1 MATAA
6 EDSSMASLSLA
17 AEREA
22 PRRRR
27 LGRWLRELPWRCW
40 GGGCCSRAGKDGAPG
55 GAAEP
60 NRRLVPNHTVPED
73 TPAAQH
79 PNRGFADNAVRTT
92 KYTLLSF
99 VPRNLFEQFHRFA
112 NLYFLGIVLLNWV
125 PQINAFGKEVAMIP
139 VLFVL
144 GVTAI
149 KDAFEDHRRYVSDK
163 RVNNSTCR
171 VYNKQS
177 GRYVKTLW
185 KHVRVGDIVH
195 LSCNEVI
202 PADILVLR
210 SSDEQGLCYI
220 ETANL
225 DGETNLKQRQVVRG
239 YAQHRDAFHPLSF
252 TSTVECD
259 PPNCKIYRFHGFIC
273 HPTGEK
279 VPITSDNL
287 LLRDCVL
294 KNADFVEGIVVYAGF
309 ETKAML
315 NNNGPRYKRSRLERF
330 MNRDI
335 VWCIVILLVLC
346 SVGAIGCA
354 LWLRSFENR
363 KEVIFIPYEHENRY
377 IPAVEG
383 FIAFWTYIIILQ
395 VMIPLS
401 LYVSIEIIKLG
412 QVFHIHE
419 DLELFDERSNRRLE
433 CRALNIPE
441 ELGQVQYIF
450 SDKTGT
456 LTENHMV
463 FRRCTIGGR
472 DYNHLHPSVSEAEEN
487 DIKIRSYSCGS
498 KPSKDDTVFTLNPQ
512 LQRELSNMEYQLR
525 MDGSGQQL
533 FLSPESQRVQEFFL
547 LMATCNT
554 VIVSKY
560 PHKDIMN
567 SSGLYLNNGS
577 TYPTSPD
584 GCRSPLKQPCYLPS
598 SMSSPVARSPAVA
611 SSPTDSRASTPT
623 RPHKLALPFLNFVT
637 SPSRRTLTPSPTPS
651 PQLQPIYEAESPDEI
666 ALVDA
671 ASRYGCR
678 LLRRTPDAVTLM
690 LPGEGLI
697 EYRVLH
703 QLPFDSFRKRMS
715 IILQHPIT
723 KQKVL
728 YCKGADSAILPLLA
742 PTKDQVMRQV
752 ILRTQQ
758 HLNQY
763 SKKGLR
769 VLCMAKKVLK
779 DEEYEEWLEQ
789 HKASELSVGEAEE
802 RLVSSAR
809 LMETNLELLGATGIE
824 DRLQEGVP
832 ETIAALRAAGI
843 VIWVLTGD
851 KQETAVNIAYS
862 CQLFSAD
869 MEVLTLNARSQEA
882 TEETIRFY
890 LEQVDRCLT
899 CFTADMEETRRR
911 RSFSTLLS
919 RLANFLF
926 GRRGPAINE
935 PVDNIQPRF
944 GASLR
949 HRKKRALVIDGRTLS
964 YILEHSVD
972 QLFLR
977 LAQQC
982 SVVLCCRATPLQ
994 KACVVNLV
1002 KDRLSVLTL
1011 AIGDGA
1017 NDVSM
1022 IQAADIGV
1030 GISGQEGMQAVM
1042 ASDFALARFRYL
1054 ERLLLVHG
1062 HWCYDRLARA
1072 VVYFFYKN
1080 AAFIFILFWYQLY
1093 CGFTGAVMID
1103 QLYLMLY
1110 NVLFTSLPPLILG
1123 IYDQDCPAHLLLKR
1137 PALYTPGRK
1146 SKTYTKYS
1154 FWVNMLDAL
1163 YQSIIIFFVP
1173 FFVYYD
1179 SDVDIW
1185 EFGTTI
1191 CTACFCVQMLHVA
1204 IECKSWTLMH
1214 GMSIVASFFVYFG
1227 FALLY
1232 NSVCYDSPTLQ
1243 NPYWVM
1249 QHAMAT
1255 AQFWLCLLL
1264 IPVISCLPRFVVRA
1278 LQTSLTPGDV
1288 MLTLIEERTRKR
1300 SRDSTRGSVS
1310 WSRNSRGVSVVF
1322 QSACPL
1328 PSDDLPSVASS
1339 APTTSTLASSYCLPV
1354 RPSSSVE
1361 DIRAALP
1368 T

>member
-1 MATAA
+1 
-6 EDSSMASLSLA
+6 MASAEGASLGSLSTIEQTEGFCARWGRRL
-17 AEREA
+17 RCWGRNF
-22 PRRRR
+22 RRRR
-27 LGRWLRELPWRCW
+27 SKRG
-40 GGGCCSRAGKDGAPG
+40 AGPP
-55 GAAEP
+55 P
-60 NRRLVPNHTVPED
+60 NRIVVPNHLAGSTEEL
-73 TPAAQH
+73 
-79 PNRGFADNAVRTT
+79 PNKGSAGNGIQTT

-99 VPRNLFEQFHRFA
+99 LPRNLFEQFHRFA

-149 KDAFEDHRRYVSDK
+149 KDAFEDHRRYISDK

-171 VYNKQS
+171 VYNKEC
-177 GRYVKTLW
+177 GRYMKTLW

-202 PADILVLR
+202 PADILLLR

-225 DGETNLKQRQVVRG
+225 DGETNLKQRQVARG
-239 YAQHRDAFHPLSF
+239 YAEQRETFHPLSF
-252 TSTVECD
+252 KSTVECD
-259 PPNCKIYRFHGFIC
+259 APNCKIYRFHGFIC
-273 HPTGEK
+273 HPDNAK
-279 VPITSDNL
+279 VPVSSENL

-294 KNADFVEGIVVYAGF
+294 KNADYIEGIVLYAGF

-315 NNNGPRYKRSRLERF
+315 NNSGPRYKRSRLERF

-335 VWCIVILLVLC
+335 IWCIVILLFLC
-346 SVGAIGCA
+346 SFGALGSA
-354 LWLRSFENR
+354 LWLKSYEFR
-363 KEVIFIPYEHENRY
+363 KDVIFIAYEQESARY
-377 IPAVEG
+377 NPAIEG

-412 QVFHIHE
+412 QVYHIHE
-419 DLELFDERSNRRLE
+419 DIELFDERSNRRLE

-441 ELGQVQYIF
+441 ELGQVEYIF

-456 LTENHMV
+456 LTENNMV
-463 FRRCTIGGR
+463 FRRCTIGGT
-472 DYNHLHPSVSEAEEN
+472 DYNHHHPSIGEEMN
-487 DIKIRSYSCGS
+487 NVRVDRCNYYS
-498 KPSKDDTVFTLNPQ
+498 KPSKDDTAFTLNPH
-512 LQRELSNMEYQLR
+512 LQKELSHLDYQLR
-525 MDGSGQQL
+525 TDSAASEVYL
-533 FLSPESQRVQEFFL
+533 TRESQRIQDFFL

-560 PHKDIMN
+560 PHKDLMN
-567 SSGLYLNNGS
+567 ASGLYLNNGVS
-577 TYPTSPD
+577 SLSPERR
-584 GCRSPLKQPCYLPS
+584 RSARNQLLPPGAAA
-598 SMSSPVARSPAVA
+598 SPSPAA
-611 SSPTDSRASTPT
+611 SRCSTPT
-623 RPHKLALPFLNFVT
+623 RPNRLALAFFGG
-637 SPSRRTLTPSPTPS
+637 RTTPPQRTPTPT
-651 PQLQPIYEAESPDEI
+651 PGGELQPIYEAESPDEI

-678 LLRRTPDAVTLM
+678 LLRRTPDSVVLT

-697 EYRVLH
+697 EFRVLH
-703 QLPFDSFRKRMS
+703 VLPFDSVRKRMS
-715 IILQHPIT
+715 IVLQHPIT

-742 PTKDQVMRQV
+742 PTKDKEMQQV
-752 ILRTQQ
+752 ILRTQH

-769 VLCMAKKVLK
+769 VLCMAKKLLS
-779 DEEYEEWLEQ
+779 DEEYEEWLQQ
-789 HKASELSVGEAEE
+789 HKASEISLKDTDEKLA
-802 RLVSSAR
+802 VSAG
-809 LMETNLELLGATGIE
+809 LLETDLELLGATGIE

-832 ETIAALRAAGI
+832 ETIAALRSAGI
-843 VIWVLTGD
+843 VVWVLTGD

-862 CQLFSAD
+862 CKLFSSD
-869 MEVLTLNARSQEA
+869 MEVITLNARSQEA
-882 TEETIRFY
+882 TDETIRFY
-890 LEQVDRCLT
+890 LEQVERDMT
-899 CFTADMEETRRR
+899 CFDEE
-911 RSFSTLLS
+911 SSSSVSSYFSS
-919 RLANFLF
+919 AVAYFCGLF
-926 GRRGPAINE
+926 FWKWKKKKHEDEDDAVGRRIGTSFR
-935 PVDNIQPRF
+935 QKR
-944 GASLR
+944 
-949 HRKKRALVIDGRTLS
+949 KRALVIDGRTLS
-964 YILEHSVD
+964 YVLERKAD
-972 QLFLR
+972 RLFLR

-994 KACVVNLV
+994 KASVVKMV
-1002 KDRLSVLTL
+1002 KDRLNVLTL

-1022 IQAADIGV
+1022 IQAADIGL

-1072 VVYFFYKN
+1072 VLYFFYKN

-1110 NVLFTSLPPLILG
+1110 NVLFTSLPPLVLG

-1146 SKTYTKYS
+1146 SKTYTRYS
-1154 FWVNMLDAL
+1154 FWINMLDAL

-1173 FFVYYD
+1173 FLVYYD
-1179 SDVDIW
+1179 SDIDIW

-1204 IECKSWTLMH
+1204 VECKSWTLMH
-1214 GMSIVASFFVYFG
+1214 MMSILVSCLVYFG
-1227 FALLY
+1227 FALMY
-1232 NSVCYDSPTLQ
+1232 NSLCYDSPTLQ

-1249 QHAMAT
+1249 QHAMNNS
-1255 AQFWLCLLL
+1255 QFWFCLLL

-1278 LQTSLTPGDV
+1278 LQASLTPNDIL
-1288 MLTLIEERTRKR
+1288 LTLVEEKMRKR
-1300 SRDSTRGSVS
+1300 SRDSTRSMA
-1310 WSRNSRGVSVVF
+1310 WSQESAAVVF
-1322 QSACPL
+1322 RSASPL
-1328 PSDDLPSVASS
+1328 RDEVATLSVQCC
-1339 APTTSTLASSYCLPV
+1339 TTQGGGGGV
-1354 RPSSSVE
+1354 RPRSRDVPPE
-1361 DIRAALP
+1361 ALV

>member
-1 MATAA
+1 
-6 EDSSMASLSLA
+6 
-17 AEREA
+17 
-22 PRRRR
+22 
-27 LGRWLRELPWRCW
+27 
-40 GGGCCSRAGKDGAPG
+40 
-55 GAAEP
+55 
-60 NRRLVPNHTVPED
+60 
-73 TPAAQH
+73 
-79 PNRGFADNAVRTT
+79 
-92 KYTLLSF
+92 
-99 VPRNLFEQFHRFA
+99 
-112 NLYFLGIVLLNWV
+112 
-125 PQINAFGKEVAMIP
+125 
-139 VLFVL
+139 
-144 GVTAI
+144 
-149 KDAFEDHRRYVSDK
+149 
-163 RVNNSTCR
+163 
-171 VYNKQS
+171 QS

-185 KHVRVGDIVH
+185 KHVRVGDIIH

-202 PADILVLR
+202 PADILLLR
-210 SSDEQGLCYI
+210 SSDDQGLCYI

-225 DGETNLKQRQVVRG
+225 DGETNLKQRQVAAKVEG
-239 YAQHRDAFHPLSF
+239 FAGKLSEVFHPLSF

-273 HPTGEK
+273 HPSGEK
-279 VPITSDNL
+279 VPVTSDNL

-294 KNADFVEGIVVYAGF
+294 KNADYIEGVVLYAGF
-309 ETKAML
+309 EAKAML
-315 NNNGPRYKRSRLERF
+315 NNSGPRYKRSKLERF

-335 VWCIVILLVLC
+335 IWCIVILLFLC
-346 SVGAIGCA
+346 SIGALGSA
-354 LWLRSFENR
+354 LWLRSYEHR
-363 KEVIFIPYEHENRY
+363 KEVIFIAYEHDARY
-377 IPAVEG
+377 NPAIEG

-419 DLELFDERSNRRLE
+419 DIELFDERSNRRLE

-441 ELGQVQYIF
+441 ELGQVEYIF

-472 DYNHLHPSVSEAEEN
+472 DFNHHHPSISEGGFLRL
-487 DIKIRSYSCGS
+487 DMGC
-498 KPSKDDTVFTLNPQ
+498 
-512 LQRELSNMEYQLR
+512 REVVLTR
-525 MDGSGQQL
+525 
-533 FLSPESQRVQEFFL
+533 ESQRIQDFFL

-560 PHKDIMN
+560 PHKDLVSAPSAHFTDRCRADILPEIKSVKERQTITDNAIEELQTRLDSLKKNTSEPQNMN
-567 SSGLYLNNGS
+567 GSGLYINNGGAFS
-577 TYPTSPD
+577 TSPE
-584 GCRSPLKQPCYLPS
+584 RRRAQRNHPTAPSPPS
-598 SMSSPVARSPAVA
+598 AIPPSLRA
-611 SSPTDSRASTPT
+611 SSPTESRCSTPV
-623 RPHKLALPFLNFVT
+623 RPTKLPLPFLGLRT
-637 SPSRRTLTPSPTPS
+637 SPARKTATPSPTPS
-651 PQLQPIYEAESPDEI
+651 SQLQPIYEAESPDEI

-671 ASRYGCR
+671 AYRYGCR
-678 LLRRTPDAVTLM
+678 LLRRSPDSVVVM
-690 LPGEGLI
+690 LPGEGLV
-697 EYRVLH
+697 ELRVLH
-703 QLPFDSFRKRMS
+703 VLPFDSVRKRMS
-715 IILQHPIT
+715 IVLQHPIT
-723 KQKVL
+723 KLKVL

-742 PTKDQVMRQV
+742 PTKDLEMQQLIMS
-752 ILRTQQ
+752 TQQ

-769 VLCMAKKVLK
+769 VLCMAKKVLE

-802 RLVSSAR
+802 RLLRSAR
-809 LMETNLELLGATGIE
+809 LLETNLELLGATGIE

-843 VIWVLTGD
+843 VVWVLTGD

-862 CQLFSAD
+862 CRLFSTD
-869 MEVLTLNARSQEA
+869 MEVITLNARSQVNL
-882 TEETIRFY
+882 IS
-890 LEQVDRCLT
+890 
-899 CFTADMEETRRR
+899 RR
-911 RSFSTLLS
+911 
-919 RLANFLF
+919 
-926 GRRGPAINE
+926 
-935 PVDNIQPRF
+935 
-944 GASLR
+944 
-949 HRKKRALVIDGRTLS
+949 KRALVVDGRTLS
-964 YILEHSVD
+964 YVLERTVD
-972 QLFLR
+972 KLFLK

-982 SVVLCCRATPLQ
+982 GVVLCCRATPLQ
-994 KACVVNLV
+994 KASVVKLV
-1002 KDRLSVLTL
+1002 KDRLNVLTL

-1137 PALYTPGRK
+1137 PALYAPGRR

-1163 YQSIIIFFVP
+1163 YQSIIIYFVP
-1173 FFVYYD
+1173 FLVYYD

-1191 CTACFCVQMLHVA
+1191 CTACFFVQMLHVA

-1227 FALLY
+1227 FALMY
-1232 NSVCYDSPTLQ
+1232 NGLCYDSPSLQ
-1243 NPYWVM
+1243 NPFWVM
-1249 QHAMAT
+1249 QHAMLT

-1264 IPVISCLPRFVVRA
+1264 IPVICCLPR
-1278 LQTSLTPGDV
+1278 
-1288 MLTLIEERTRKR
+1288 
-1300 SRDSTRGSVS
+1300 
-1310 WSRNSRGVSVVF
+1310 
-1322 QSACPL
+1322 
-1328 PSDDLPSVASS
+1328 
-1339 APTTSTLASSYCLPV
+1339 
-1354 RPSSSVE
+1354 
-1361 DIRAALP
+1361 
-1368 T
+1368 

>member
-1 MATAA
+1 MAA
-6 EDSSMASLSLA
+6 EESSMASLSLA
-17 AEREA
+17 AEHEA

-27 LGRWLRELPWRCW
+27 LGRWLRELPWRC
-40 GGGCCSRAGKDGAPG
+40 GCRRGSAGKDSG
-55 GAAEP
+55 AEP

-79 PNRGFADNAVRTT
+79 PNRGFANNAVRTT

-171 VYNKQS
+171 VYSKQS

-202 PADILVLR
+202 PADILLLR
-210 SSDEQGLCYI
+210 SSDDQGLCYI

-239 YAQHRDAFHPLSF
+239 YADQSDAFHPLSF
-252 TSTVECD
+252 TSTIECD
-259 PPNCKIYRFHGFIC
+259 PPNCKLYRFHGFIC
-273 HPTGEK
+273 HSSGEK
-279 VPITSDNL
+279 VPVTSDNL

-294 KNADFVEGIVVYAGF
+294 KNADFIEGIVVYAGF

-315 NNNGPRYKRSRLERF
+315 NNNGPRYKRSKLERF

-335 VWCIVILLVLC
+335 IWCIVILLVLC

-354 LWLRSFENR
+354 LWLRSYENR
-363 KEVIFIPYEHENRY
+363 KEVIFIPYEQENRY

-419 DLELFDERSNRRLE
+419 DIELFDERSNRRLE

-441 ELGQVQYIF
+441 ELGQVEYIF

-472 DYNHLHPSVSEAEEN
+472 DYNHRHPSVSEAEES
-487 DIKIRSYSCGS
+487 DIKIRNYSYGL

-512 LQRELSNMEYQLR
+512 LQKELSSMEYQLR
-525 MDGSGQQL
+525 IDAGAHQI

-560 PHKDIMN
+560 PHKDLMN
-567 SSGLYLNNGS
+567 SSGLYLDNGGA
-577 TYPTSPD
+577 TSPD
-584 GCRSPLKQPCYLPS
+584 GYRSPANHAYPQPTLLP
-598 SMSSPVARSPAVA
+598 SPVARSPAVT
-611 SSPTDSRASTPT
+611 PTPVESRTTTPT
-623 RPHKLALPFLNFVT
+623 RPNKLALPFLNFVT
-637 SPSRRTLTPSPTPS
+637 SPSRRTMTPSPTPS
-651 PQLQPIYEAESPDEI
+651 SQLQPIYEAESPDEI

-678 LLRRTPDAVTLM
+678 LLRRTPDSVTVM

-703 QLPFDSFRKRMS
+703 VLPFDSVRKRMS
-715 IILQHPIT
+715 IVLQHPVT
-723 KQKVL
+723 KAKVL

-742 PTKDQVMRQV
+742 PTKDQAMRQV
-752 ILRTQQ
+752 IMRTQQ

-769 VLCMAKKVLK
+769 VLCMAKKVLE

-802 RLVSSAR
+802 KLFGSAR

-862 CQLFSAD
+862 CQLFSTD
-869 MEVLTLNARSQEA
+869 MEVITLNARSQEA

-890 LEQVDRCLT
+890 LEQIDRCLT
-899 CFTADMEETRRR
+899 CSSADIDDTQKR
-911 RSFSTLLS
+911 RSFSTFLS
-919 RLANFLF
+919 RLGNFLF
-926 GRRGPAINE
+926 GRHGSARSEGG
-935 PVDNIQPRF
+935 DDGQPRF

-949 HRKKRALVIDGRTLS
+949 HRRRRALVIDGRTLS
-964 YILEHSVD
+964 FVLERSVD
-972 QLFLR
+972 RLFLR

-1002 KDRLSVLTL
+1002 KDRLNVLTL
-1011 AIGDGA
+1011 AVGDGA

-1093 CGFTGAVMID
+1093 CGFTGSVMID

-1123 IYDQDCPAHLLLKR
+1123 IYDQDCPAHLLLRR
-1137 PALYTPGRK
+1137 PTLYAPGRK

-1214 GMSIVASFFVYFG
+1214 GMSIVASFLVYFG

-1232 NSVCYDSPTLQ
+1232 NSVCYNSPSLQ

-1249 QHAMAT
+1249 QHAMGS

-1322 QSACPL
+1322 QSACRL

-1339 APTTSTLASSYCLPV
+1339 APTASTLTSLYGSST
-1354 RPSSSVE
+1354 RPTSSVE
-1361 DIRAALP
+1361 DIRVALP

>member
-1 MATAA
+1 MASKAPA
-6 EDSSMASLSLA
+6 EDSSMASLSMTT
-17 AEREA
+17 EENIQN
-22 PRRRR
+22 RRSRF
-27 LGRWLRELPWRCW
+27 GWLPWRCCW
-40 GGGCCSRAGKDGAPG
+40 RRG
-55 GAAEP
+55 GAGSRDEPPP
-60 NRRLVPNHTVPED
+60 NRRVVPNHTVADDVPKQ
-73 TPAAQH
+73 QH
-79 PNRGFADNAVRTT
+79 PNRGYAGNAVQTT

-99 VPRNLFEQFHRFA
+99 LPRNLFEQFHRFA

-149 KDAFEDHRRYVSDK
+149 KDAFEDHRRFVSDK

-171 VYNKQS
+171 VYNKHS

-202 PADILVLR
+202 PADILLLR
-210 SSDEQGLCYI
+210 SSDDQGLCYI

-225 DGETNLKQRQVVRG
+225 DGETNLKQRQVFG
-239 YAQHRDAFHPLSF
+239 IFLTMLITFMQSEMFHPLSF

-273 HPTGEK
+273 HPSGEN
-279 VPITSDNL
+279 VPVTSDNL

-294 KNADFVEGIVVYAGF
+294 KNADYIEGVVLYAGF

-315 NNNGPRYKRSRLERF
+315 NNSGPRYKRSKLERF

-335 VWCIVILLVLC
+335 IWCIVILLFLC
-346 SVGAIGCA
+346 SIGALGSA
-354 LWLRSFENR
+354 LWLRSYEHR
-363 KEVIFIPYEHENRY
+363 REVIFIAYEHDARY
-377 IPAVEG
+377 NPAIEG

-401 LYVSIEIIKLG
+401 LYVSVEIIKLG

-419 DLELFDERSNRRLE
+419 DIELFDERSNRRLE

-441 ELGQVQYIF
+441 ELGQVEYIF

-472 DYNHLHPSVSEAEEN
+472 DFNHHHPSVPEGEDN
-487 DIKIRSYSCGS
+487 DVKIRSYTYCP
-498 KPSKDDTVFTLNPQ
+498 KPPTKHDDTAFTLNPQ
-512 LQRELSNMEYQLR
+512 LQRELSSMEHQLR
-525 MDGSGQQL
+525 LDTGRQEVA
-533 FLSPESQRVQEFFL
+533 LSRESQRIQDFFL

-560 PHKDIMN
+560 PHKDLMN
-567 SSGLYLNNGS
+567 GSGLYINNGGAFS
-577 TYPTSPD
+577 TSPERHPPTQ
-584 GCRSPLKQPCYLPS
+584 RSQLNTPTPPS
-598 SMSSPVARSPAVA
+598 AIPANLRP
-611 SSPTDSRASTPT
+611 SSPTESRCSTPT
-623 RPHKLALPFLNFVT
+623 RPTKLPLPFLGLKS
-637 SPSRRTLTPSPTPS
+637 SPTRKTLTPSPTPS
-651 PQLQPIYEAESPDEI
+651 SQLQPIYEAESPDEI

-671 ASRYGCR
+671 AYRYGCR
-678 LLRRTPDAVTLM
+678 LLRRSPDSVVVM
-690 LPGEGLI
+690 LPGEGLV
-697 EYRVLH
+697 ELRVLH
-703 QLPFDSFRKRMS
+703 VLPFDSVRKRMS
-715 IILQHPIT
+715 IVLQHPIS
-723 KQKVL
+723 KLKVL

-742 PTKDQVMRQV
+742 PTKDLEMQQLIMS
-752 ILRTQQ
+752 TQQ

-769 VLCMAKKVLK
+769 VLCMAKKVLE

-789 HKASELSVGEAEE
+789 HKASELSVGEADE
-802 RLVSSAR
+802 RLLRSAK
-809 LMETNLELLGATGIE
+809 LLETNLELLGATGIE

-862 CQLFSAD
+862 CRLFSTD
-869 MEVLTLNARSQEA
+869 MEVITLNARSQET

-890 LEQVDRCLT
+890 LEQIGRCLT
-899 CFTADMEETRRR
+899 RRPSDIDGGDRRTRSS
-911 RSFSTLLS
+911 SFSMLLAQ
-919 RLANFLF
+919 LGNFLF
-926 GRRGPAINE
+926 GRKGRSEAEEEGVE
-935 PVDNIQPRF
+935 GDDMRPRF

-949 HRKKRALVIDGRTLS
+949 QRRKRALVVDGRTLS
-964 YILEHSVD
+964 YVLERTVD
-972 QLFLR
+972 KLFLK

-982 SVVLCCRATPLQ
+982 GVVLCCRATPLQ
-994 KACVVNLV
+994 KASVVKLV
-1002 KDRLSVLTL
+1002 KDRLNVLTL

-1137 PALYTPGRK
+1137 PALYAPGRR

-1173 FFVYYD
+1173 FLVYYD

-1191 CTACFCVQMLHVA
+1191 CTACFFVQMLHVA

-1214 GMSIVASFFVYFG
+1214 GMSIVASFLVYFG

-1232 NSVCYDSPTLQ
+1232 NGLCYDSQTLQ
-1243 NPYWVM
+1243 NPFWVM
-1249 QHAMAT
+1249 QHAMLSAP
-1255 AQFWLCLLL
+1255 FWLCLLL
-1264 IPVISCLPRFVVRA
+1264 IPVICCLPR
-1278 LQTSLTPGDV
+1278 
-1288 MLTLIEERTRKR
+1288 
-1300 SRDSTRGSVS
+1300 
-1310 WSRNSRGVSVVF
+1310 
-1322 QSACPL
+1322 
-1328 PSDDLPSVASS
+1328 
-1339 APTTSTLASSYCLPV
+1339 
-1354 RPSSSVE
+1354 
-1361 DIRAALP
+1361 
-1368 T
+1368 